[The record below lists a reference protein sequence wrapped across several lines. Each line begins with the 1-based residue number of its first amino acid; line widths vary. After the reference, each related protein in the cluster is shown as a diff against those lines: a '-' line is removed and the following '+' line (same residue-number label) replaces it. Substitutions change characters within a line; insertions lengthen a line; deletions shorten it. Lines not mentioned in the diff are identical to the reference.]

1 MFTPKRWSDW
11 SLTPRTGTGSGREMN
26 SGKAKVNSGE
36 GRGVV
41 LFEPTTPATG
51 LVENGDRDGITR
63 KLLELENELYEY
75 QYNMGLLLIEKKEWS
90 SSQEELAQS
99 LAEARDALKREQA
112 SHLIAISEVEKRE
125 ENLRKALGVEKQCVV
140 DLEKALHETRSEIAE
155 IKFIADSKLAEANA
169 LVASIE
175 EKSLELEAKLRTA
188 DAKLAEVSR
197 KSSEIESKFK
207 ELEAGESA
215 LRRDRSSF
223 SSEQEAR
230 ETSLAKWREDL
241 LEWERKLQE
250 GEERLA
256 RGQRNIN
263 QREER
268 ANEHDKSL
276 KNKEKDLENAEKK
289 IDATKETLKRQEDDL
304 TSRLASL
311 ALKEKEYNAMRMNLE
326 VKEKELLAL
335 EEKLDA
341 RERVEI
347 QKAIDEHNAIL
358 HAKQG
363 DFELEIDQKRKSLDE
378 ELRNRLVVVEKK
390 ESEVNHMEEK
400 VTKREQALEKRGE
413 KFREKEKDYESKM
426 KALKEKEKS
435 IKLEEKNFEAEKKQ
449 LLADKEDLARLLA
462 ELEQIKADNE
472 DKLRKISE
480 ESDRLKVTEEER
492 SQCQRLQSELKQE
505 IDKYMQ
511 QKELLLKEAED
522 LKQQKE
528 LFEKEWEELDDKR
541 AEIEKELK
549 SVREQKEEVEKLSQ
563 LEGERLKNER
573 AAAQDCIQRE
583 REDLALAQESF
594 AAHMEHEKAALAEKV
609 QSEKS
614 EMVHEFEALKRELET
629 DMRKRLEE
637 LEKPLRERENAF
649 AEEREREL
657 DNVNYLRDVA
667 RREMEDIKAERT
679 KIGKERQEADE
690 NKEHL
695 ERQRV
700 EIRKDINGLLDLSGK
715 LKDQRENFIK
725 EREQFISYVEKLKG
739 CTNCGDMISEF
750 VLSNLQPSAET
761 EGAEV
766 LALPRLSDD
775 YVKVSHNES
784 LAAAERNNNEK
795 SPADSK
801 SPGGMS
807 WLRKCTSKIL
817 IFSPGKKTESGALHK
832 ETPFSLEENRELSN
846 RLHAENEAEV
856 SFGVAS
862 GSLDV
867 QIIQSD
873 SSTRE
878 APNVLE
884 DSQVT
889 NLKGGSPKP
898 RRRGRPAVH
907 RARSVK
913 AVVKDAKAILG
924 EAFETNDN
932 RHQNG
937 TAEDS
942 ANMHTESHDDSSLAG
957 KRPARN
963 GRKRGRAQT
972 SQVSVSEHG
981 GNDSEEQSESV
992 MTGQR
997 KKRREKAPLAE
1008 QPPNE
1013 RRYNLRRSKAGGKV
1027 AAAKV
1032 SDDLVKKNEEVDRAR
1047 NTEAEILY
1055 AKAAPA
1061 TLTGFAGENGGSTHF
1076 VRCGTLADT
1085 QDGGADGVENSTENM
1100 AVSEANGSTEGG
1112 KEFYVDGEEYG
1123 SESRGEDAN
1132 LIEDEDDESEQ
1143 PGEASIGK
1151 KFWTFLT
1158 T

>member
-1 MFTPKRWSDW
+1 
-11 SLTPRTGTGSGREMN
+11 
-26 SGKAKVNSGE
+26 
-36 GRGVV
+36 
-41 LFEPTTPATG
+41 
-51 LVENGDRDGITR
+51 
-63 KLLELENELYEY
+63 
-75 QYNMGLLLIEKKEWS
+75 
-90 SSQEELAQS
+90 
-99 LAEARDALKREQA
+99 
-112 SHLIAISEVEKRE
+112 
-125 ENLRKALGVEKQCVV
+125 
-140 DLEKALHETRSEIAE
+140 
-155 IKFIADSKLAEANA
+155 
-169 LVASIE
+169 
-175 EKSLELEAKLRTA
+175 
-188 DAKLAEVSR
+188 
-197 KSSEIESKFK
+197 
-207 ELEAGESA
+207 
-215 LRRDRSSF
+215 
-223 SSEQEAR
+223 
-230 ETSLAKWREDL
+230 
-241 LEWERKLQE
+241 
-250 GEERLA
+250 
-256 RGQRNIN
+256 
-263 QREER
+263 
-268 ANEHDKSL
+268 
-276 KNKEKDLENAEKK
+276 
-289 IDATKETLKRQEDDL
+289 
-304 TSRLASL
+304 
-311 ALKEKEYNAMRMNLE
+311 MRMNLE

-335 EEKLDA
+335 EEKLNA

-347 QKAIDEHNAIL
+347 QKATDEHNAIL
-358 HAKQG
+358 HAKQC
-363 DFELEIDQKRKSLDE
+363 DFELEIDQKRKSLDD
-378 ELRNRLVVVEKK
+378 ELRNRLVDVEKK

-435 IKLEEKNFEAEKKQ
+435 IKSEEKNFEAEKKQ
-449 LLADKEDLARLLA
+449 LLADKEDMARLLA
-462 ELEQIKADNE
+462 EMEQIKADNE

-480 ESDRLKVTEEER
+480 ESDRMKVSEEER

-541 AEIEKELK
+541 AQIEKELK
-549 SVREQKEEVEKLSQ
+549 SVREQREEVEKLNRI
-563 LEGERLKNER
+563 EVERLKNER

-594 AAHMEHEKAALAEKV
+594 AAHMEHEKAVLAEKV

-629 DMRKRLEE
+629 DMQKRLEE
-637 LEKPLRERENAF
+637 LEKPLHERENSF

-667 RREMEDIKAERT
+667 RREMEDIKAERI

-700 EIRKDINGLLDLSGK
+700 EIRKDIDGLLDLSRK
-715 LKDQRENFIK
+715 LRDQREQFIK
-725 EREQFISYVEKLKG
+725 EREHFIAYVEKLKG
-739 CTNCGDMISEF
+739 CKNCGDMISEF
-750 VLSNLQPSAET
+750 VLSNLQPLAET
-761 EGAEV
+761 EDAEV
-766 LALPRLSDD
+766 LPLPRLSDD
-775 YVKVSHNES
+775 YVKVSYNES

-795 SPADSK
+795 SPGADSK
-801 SPGGMS
+801 SPVSGGMS

-817 IFSPGKKTESGALHK
+817 IFSPGKKAESGALHNLAK
-832 ETPFSLEENRELSN
+832 ETPFSHGQDREPPN

-867 QIIQSD
+867 QRIQSD
-873 SSTRE
+873 NSIREVDAGQYPSADEHISE
-878 APNVLE
+878 APNVLK
-884 DSQVT
+884 DSQPT
-889 NLKGGSPKP
+889 NLKGGHRKP
-898 RRRGRPAVH
+898 RGRGRATVH
-907 RARSVK
+907 KTRSVK

-924 EAFETNDN
+924 EAFETNDGQY
-932 RHQNG
+932 QNG

-942 ANMHTESHDDSSLAG
+942 ANMYTESHDDSSLAG
-957 KRPARN
+957 KRTRRN

-972 SQVSVSEHG
+972 SEVAVSEHG
-981 GNDSEEQSESV
+981 GDDSERSDSV

-997 KKRREKAPLAE
+997 KKRREKVPAAE

-1032 SDDLVKKNEEVDRAR
+1032 SHDLVKQNEEVDSAR
-1047 NTEAEILY
+1047 GMEAEILY
-1055 AKAAPA
+1055 SKAAPA
-1061 TLTGFAGENGGSTHF
+1061 TSTGFAGENGGSTHF

-1085 QDGGADGVENSTENM
+1085 QDGGADGVENSAENM

-1112 KEFYVDGEEYG
+1112 QEYVDGEEYR

-1132 LIEDEDDESEQ
+1132 LIEDDGDDDDESEQ

-1151 KFWTFLT
+1151 KVWTFLT

>member
-1 MFTPKRWSDW
+1 MMFTPQRWSGW
-11 SLTPRTGTGSGREMN
+11 SLTPKTGAEKTGSDMN
-26 SGKAKVNSGE
+26 SGKSKLNSGE
-36 GRGVV
+36 GKGVV
-41 LFEPTTPATG
+41 LFEPTTPASG
-51 LVENGDRDGITR
+51 LLENGDRDGIAR
-63 KLLELENELYEY
+63 KLLELENELYQY
-75 QYNMGLLLIEKKEWS
+75 QYNMGLLLIEKKEWTS
-90 SSQEELAQS
+90 RKEELGQS
-99 LAEARDALKREQA
+99 LAEVKEALEREQA
-112 SHLIAISEVEKRE
+112 AHLIATSELEKRE
-125 ENLRKALGVEKQCVV
+125 ENLRKALGVEKQCVI

-175 EKSLELEAKLRTA
+175 EKSLELEGKLRTA
-188 DAKLAEVSR
+188 DAKLSEVSR
-197 KSSEIESKFK
+197 KSSELESKTK
-207 ELEAGESA
+207 DLEARESA
-215 LRRDRSSF
+215 LQRDRSSF
-223 SSEQEAR
+223 NSEQEAR
-230 ETSLAKWREDL
+230 ENSLAKWREDL

-268 ANEHDKSL
+268 ANEHDRSL
-276 KNKEKDLENAEKK
+276 KNKEKDLEDAEKK
-289 IDATKETLKRQEDDL
+289 IDATNEALKRKEDDM

-311 ALKEKEYNAMRMNLE
+311 TLKEKEYDAMRMKLQ
-326 VKEKELLAL
+326 VKEKELLAW
-335 EEKLDA
+335 EETLNA

-347 QKAIDEHNAIL
+347 QKAVDEHNAIL
-358 HAKQG
+358 HAKQC
-363 DFELEIDQKRKSLDE
+363 DFELEIDQKRKSLED
-378 ELRNRLVVVEKK
+378 ELRNRLVDVEKK
-390 ESEVNHMEEK
+390 ESEVNHLVEK
-400 VTKREQALEKRGE
+400 VTKREQALEKKGE
-413 KFREKEKDYESKM
+413 KLREKEKDYESKM

-435 IKLEEKNFEAEKKQ
+435 IKSEEKNFEAEKKQ
-449 LLADKEDLARLLA
+449 LLADKEDLTRLLA
-462 ELEQIKADNE
+462 EMEQVKADNE

-549 SVREQKEEVEKLSQ
+549 NVREQKEEVEKLNRIEAES
-563 LEGERLKNER
+563 LKNER
-573 AAAQDCIQRE
+573 AAAQDCIKRE

-594 AAHMEHEKAALAEKV
+594 AAHMEHEKAVLAEKV

-614 EMVHEFEALKRELET
+614 EMVHEFEALKRELES
-629 DMRKRLEE
+629 DMQKRLEE
-637 LEKPLRERENAF
+637 LEKPLRERENSF

-667 RREMEDIKAERT
+667 RREMEDIKAERI
-679 KIGKERQEADE
+679 KIVKERQESDE

-700 EIRKDINGLLDLSGK
+700 EIRKDIDGLLDLSGK
-715 LKDQRENFIK
+715 LRNQREQFIK
-725 EREQFISYVEKLKG
+725 EREHFISYVDKLKG
-739 CTNCGDMISEF
+739 CTNCGDTVSEF
-750 VLSNLQPSAET
+750 VLANLRPLAET
-761 EGAEV
+761 EEAEI
-766 LALPRLSDD
+766 LPLPRLSDD
-775 YVKVSHNES
+775 YVKVGYKDS
-784 LAAAERNNNEK
+784 LAAVERDSTEK
-795 SPADSK
+795 SPAVDSK
-801 SPGGMS
+801 SPVSGGMS

-817 IFSPGKKTESGALHK
+817 IFSPGKKTESGAVHN
-832 ETPFSLEENRELSN
+832 ETPFALEQNRGPSN
-846 RLHAENEAEV
+846 RLHTENEVEV
-856 SFGVAS
+856 SFGAGS

-867 QIIQSD
+867 QRIQSD
-873 SSTRE
+873 SSIRE
-878 APNVLE
+878 V
-884 DSQVT
+884 DVGQ
-889 NLKGGSPKP
+889 KP
-898 RRRGRPAVH
+898 RRRGRAKVH
-907 RARSVK
+907 RSRSVK
-913 AVVKDAKAILG
+913 AVVEDAKAILG
-924 EAFETNDN
+924 EAFETNDG
-932 RHQNG
+932 HQNG

-942 ANMHTESHDDSSLAG
+942 ANMHTESHDDSILAG

-972 SQVSVSEHG
+972 SQVTVSEHG
-981 GNDSEEQSESV
+981 GNDSEERSESV

-997 KKRREKAPLAE
+997 KKRRGKVPPAE

-1013 RRYNLRRSKAGGKV
+1013 SRYNLRRSKAGGKV

-1032 SDDLVKKNEEVDRAR
+1032 SHEVGDAR

-1055 AKAAPA
+1055 SKAAPA
-1061 TLTGFAGENGGSTHF
+1061 TSTGFAGENGGSTHF
-1076 VRCGTLADT
+1076 VRCGTLANT
-1085 QDGGADGVENSTENM
+1085 EDGGVDGVEISVENM

-1112 KEFYVDGEEYG
+1112 QEYVDGEEYR

-1132 LIEDEDDESEQ
+1132 FTEDEDEDEDDDNESVQ
-1143 PGEASIGK
+1143 PGEASVGK